1 MSERPAKRVRQACEP
16 CRRKKTRC
24 PGEKPI
30 CSNCAR
36 LRQNCYY
43 ADDGLNRVNERT
55 STERTPML
63 TPSRVQETHLRSFSD
78 VNLEDR
84 LKSVEA
90 QLAEVLSNQVSTS
103 RSESRH
109 ISNSPV
115 LSHLEH
121 TIRTPNDS
129 RLSSSKLPPYEAIV
143 SIAKTYLL
151 YCDCQP
157 LPVFCRKDFVES
169 INERDPE
176 VIFSV
181 LALAIRFSDDDI
193 FLDNQSE
200 LVTGYVEAARSIISG
215 RIFGGRVEL
224 STLQSLCLLSL
235 VDFTNGN
242 TRQASVHSSL
252 AMSLA
257 QNAGLTAESHA
268 PLSNSLREERRRC
281 FWSLFLLKR
290 LHGAEFNV
298 IDFAGEDNFPWYPET
313 TGRPLNPGQFTSG
326 ETPSLSIP
334 DTQDKGV
341 VAYAIQLSEVWF
353 KITRY
358 ARRRGSPSTLPPWS
372 PQSDYAIIMA
382 QQMDFETR
390 TSQIHRFK
398 SAKFSQRS
406 TEDLHANRDYWGPWL
421 FIQFLYHTNLCLLNN
436 PLLLSLRLKNIKSA
450 IPEIFLQHISDLIS
464 SHASWVIRYIDMLE
478 AKSFKVS
485 DPFLAHCVA
494 IIATIYLQECFAE
507 DPIVRQQKRDNFDKC
522 LRFIRDFKEW
532 PHVARMAEKLQR
544 LCDTVSS
551 TYTNPDAPPQS
562 PNRSLL
568 IDLGQFWEILEYSSS
583 SEIPTSARRLFGPS
597 LYSASIPAT
606 HEISH
611 ASSLPEPTRV
621 DRQEFEGSDPNSVST
636 SVVNLGGNGP
646 LGQEQELIQP
656 PFNYSDDEL
665 APLQTNRISVPEVI
679 PGSIDESFEAS
690 HSLATA
696 TQYSISA
703 VPGEPNFESGTH
715 RLQNA
720 RNQNARLSSIS
731 HHQDVIF
738 LEILDSIKDERLYS
752 TENKREFKKCPRI
765 RAPVHT

>member
-1 MSERPAKRVRQACEP
+1 MSERPAKRIRQACEP

-30 CSNCAR
+30 CSHCAR

-43 ADDGLNRVNERT
+43 ADDGSNHVNERT
-55 STERTPML
+55 SIERTPL
-63 TPSRVQETHLRSFSD
+63 PTPTRIQEKSHVRSSD
-78 VNLEDR
+78 INLEDR

-90 QLAEVLSNQVSTS
+90 QLAEVLSNQVAMS
-103 RSESRH
+103 RSASRH
-109 ISNSPV
+109 MSNSPV
-115 LSHLEH
+115 LSQLGQ
-121 TIRTPNDS
+121 TMRTPNVF
-129 RLSSSKLPPYEAIV
+129 RLSSSKLPPYEAVI

-157 LPVFCRKDFVES
+157 LPVFCRNRFVET

-176 VIFSV
+176 VIFSI
-181 LALAIRFSDDDI
+181 LALAIRFSDDDM
-193 FLDNQSE
+193 FRDNQSE
-200 LVTGYVEAARSIISG
+200 LITGYVEAAQSIISA
-215 RIFGGRVEL
+215 RIFGGRIEL

-257 QNAGLTAESHA
+257 HNAGLTTETHA
-268 PLSNSLREERRRC
+268 PLSDSLREERRRC
-281 FWSLFLLKR
+281 FWSLFLLKK
-290 LHGAEFNV
+290 LHGAEFSV

-313 TGRPLNPGQFTSG
+313 TGKPLNHGQFTHG
-326 ETPSLSIP
+326 ETPDLSSPEFAIS

-358 ARRRGSPSTLPPWS
+358 ARRRGNPSTLPPWS
-372 PQSDYAIIMA
+372 PQSDYALIMA

-398 SAKFSQRS
+398 SAKFSQRTS
-406 TEDLHANRDYWGPWL
+406 EELHANRDYWGPWL

-436 PLLLSLRLKNIKSA
+436 PLLLSLRLKHLKSA

-478 AKSFKVS
+478 VKSFKVS

-507 DPIVRQQKRDNFDKC
+507 DPIVRQEKRDNFDKC
-522 LRFIRDFKEW
+522 LKFIRDFKEW
-532 PHVARMAEKLQR
+532 PHVARMAEKLQH

-551 TYTNPDAPPQS
+551 TYPNPDAPPQT
-562 PNRSLL
+562 PNRNLL

-583 SEIPTSARRLFGPS
+583 SEIPALARRLFGPS

-606 HEISH
+606 HEMSH

-621 DRQEFEGSDPNSVST
+621 DRQDFEGSGPNSVNT
-636 SVVNLGGNGP
+636 SVVNLGNGVAD
-646 LGQEQELIQP
+646 QEQEFVQP
-656 PFNYSDDEL
+656 PFHYSDDEL
-665 APLQTNRISVPEVI
+665 AVLA
-679 PGSIDESFEAS
+679 ESFFHQRSDGRGDGIGHMEDWWS
-690 HSLATA
+690 T
-696 TQYSISA
+696 
-703 VPGEPNFESGTH
+703 GNFG
-715 RLQNA
+715 
-720 RNQNARLSSIS
+720 
-731 HHQDVIF
+731 
-738 LEILDSIKDERLYS
+738 
-752 TENKREFKKCPRI
+752 
-765 RAPVHT
+765 